1 MKKVGKFIVIEGL
14 DGCGKSTQTK
24 LLIEHLEQDG
34 QKCKF
39 IHFPI
44 LEQGVYGKLVARFL
58 RGELNPHETIS
69 NEKI

>member
-24 LLIEHLEQDG
+24 QLIEHLEQDG

-44 LEQGVYGKLVARFL
+44 LEQGVYGKLIA
-58 RGELNPHETIS
+58 
-69 NEKI
+69 